1 MFCFEIAFWRQI
13 LNFSQPFPFYDNQL
27 NCFIAAYLF
36 RLAYGIEAG
45 SVYLSDEEEKIQQFY
60 DLITWS
66 LPVDMNPRCRIVISQ
81 PKSHMLPAAVSS
93 SSLLNHHFKMH
104 LIASIIALSK
114 YRSPGCSHHVP
125 WSRRILQSESVSLT
139 NLSFYWQ
146 TFFFPKLLS
155 ENRQI
160 IP

>member
-13 LNFSQPFPFYDNQL
+13 SNFSQPFPFYDNQL

-45 SVYLSDEEEKIQQFY
+45 SVYLSDEEEKFNSFT
-60 DLITWS
+60 TWS
-66 LPVDMNPRCRIVISQ
+66 LDLYLWIWIHVVESSSLSQKVICSRRR
-81 PKSHMLPAAVSS
+81 LAS

-125 WSRRILQSESVSLT
+125 WSRRILRGSTVSLT
-139 NLSFYWQ
+139 NLSFIGKVS
-146 TFFFPKLLS
+146 FSLNCSRKK
-155 ENRQI
+155 
-160 IP
+160 